1 MEQQVR
7 DNLVNFCSF
16 NEKKDA
22 NRASN
27 KKLQYLITYE
37 AGEKISKIINKFI
50 EFKIENYISLT
61 FGSGNFDL
69 NILESL
75 EQGNDIKVILNDKY
89 KEIANF
95 SLMKLLPEKKFNFY
109 NYDIFSNEFINEI
122 KKNGLLGKF
131 DIVVFNPLLINNERN
146 YGQMEL
152 SGKNLNFIKDLI
164 FKLLKEKGIFIFI
177 GIDNLFE
184 NEFNYIDE
192 IRDIS
197 KATTYG
203 NSINIYF
210 LSKVDD
216 KKAGYYIYD
225 EQGES
230 YISTFTLNKNVDLKK
245 NQKNIIELI
254 NKLREKFEN

>member
-7 DNLVNFCSF
+7 SNLVNFCSF

-22 NRASN
+22 KRASN
-27 KKLQYLITYE
+27 KKLQYLITFE
-37 AGEKISKIINKFI
+37 AGEKISKIINKFV

-69 NILESL
+69 NILDSL
-75 EQGNDIKVILNDKY
+75 EQVDDIKIILNDKY
-89 KEIANF
+89 KKIANF
-95 SLMKLLPEKKFNFY
+95 SLMELLPKNKFNFY
-109 NYDIFSNEFINEI
+109 NYDIFSDEFIDKIKEI
-122 KKNGLLGKF
+122 GLLGKF
-131 DIVVFNPLLINNERN
+131 DIVVFNPLLLSNKEN
-146 YGQMEL
+146 YGQMNL
-152 SGKNLNFIKDLI
+152 SGENLNFIKKLI
-164 FKLLKEKGIFIFI
+164 FKLLKKDGVFIFI
-177 GIDNLFE
+177 GLENLFK

-210 LSKVDD
+210 LSIVDD
-216 KKAGYYIYD
+216 KKAGHYIYD

-230 YISTFTLNKNVDLKK
+230 YISTFTLNKNINLKE
-245 NQKNIIELI
+245 NHKNIIGLI
-254 NKLREKFEN
+254 NKLKENFEN